1 MYDQPSKIPAK
12 YEEPQPQ
19 KAAPQTTTER
29 QRDILTR
36 NGIAEDFDADIEAFN
51 NLEDAIVFVDDDVV
65 SASDAMKPID
75 DEIENIENVLRCAL
89 G

>member
-1 MYDQPSKIPAK
+1 MQLLVF
-12 YEEPQPQ
+12 
-19 KAAPQTTTER
+19 R
-29 QRDILTR
+29 H
-36 NGIAEDFDADIEAFN
+36 GIAEDFDADIEAFN
-51 NLEDAIVFVDDDVV
+51 NLEDAIVFVDDDIV